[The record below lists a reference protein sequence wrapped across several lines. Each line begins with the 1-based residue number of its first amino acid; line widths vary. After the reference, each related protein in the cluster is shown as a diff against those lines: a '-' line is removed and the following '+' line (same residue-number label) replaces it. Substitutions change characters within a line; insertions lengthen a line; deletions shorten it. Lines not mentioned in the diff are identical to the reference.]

1 MVNNYYLNKFAAEQ
15 GERDSY
21 PVHLLKTLTA
31 SGVGGGLG
39 GWFGKGIE
47 NNIIE
52 NYVEDAKNAARNSKR
67 YMDAVKADAWERNKG
82 NLGSTPSQVKLFW
95 KDFEKTEQSIRKK
108 FQNKSLK
115 NLFKGRY
122 LPFSLGSLGAIL
134 GALTMV
140 GR

>member
-1 MVNNYYLNKFAAEQ
+1 MINNYYLKKFAAEQ

-39 GWFGKGIE
+39 HWFGKGIE
-47 NNIIE
+47 NNRIE
-52 NYVEDAKNAARNSKR
+52 RSVEAAKDAARKSEAYRN
-67 YMDAVKADAWERNKG
+67 AVESDAWKRKHNP
-82 NLGSTPSQVKLFW
+82 GSTFSYEKDFW
-95 KDFEKTEQSIRKK
+95 KDFKKTEDSIRKK
-108 FQNKSLK
+108 FQNRFSK
-115 NLFKGRY
+115 NLFKSRS

>member
-1 MVNNYYLNKFAAEQ
+1 MIKNYYLKKFAAEQ

-39 GWFGKGIE
+39 SWFGQGIE
-47 NNIIE
+47 NNII
-52 NYVEDAKNAARNSKR
+52 NSYVDDARRAAQNSKA
-67 YMDAVKADAWERNKG
+67 YMDAVNADVWTRKY
-82 NLGSTPSQVKLFW
+82 NLGSTPSRVDLFW
-95 KDFEKTEQSIRKK
+95 ENFKNTEQAIREK
-108 FQNKSLK
+108 FQKKSVK
-115 NLFKGRY
+115 NLFKNRS
-122 LPFSLGSLGAIL
+122 LPLSLGSLGAIL